1 MIYKSESRALV
12 PIFNERLICSIGRNI
27 NKTGCLDPIGVK
39 KALKSLPR
47 FEILTRAIGVK
58 ELHILA
64 TAATREAL
72 DGKKFLEDIK
82 DIFDHSVIQL
92 SGIEEAR
99 LGACGILCG
108 IPDADGIS
116 GDLGGGS
123 LELANIKG
131 GVYELGQSLPLGHL
145 RLNANLG
152 LKPDQLSNYIDNIL
166 SSCSCISRTEGRRF
180 YAFGGAWRAIARLHM
195 FQIGYPLRVVHNY
208 TVTGE
213 VAFEFCKVVSG
224 MSEVSLRNS
233 DAIPRQRIAA
243 MPASALI
250 LQKLITKV
258 MPQDVVFSALGIR
271 EGFLYDRL
279 TDKEKAGDPLLLVCK
294 DIGASESRFSPQ
306 VVYLSDWVAKLFPKE
321 KKDKRRLRAAVCLLA
336 DIGWSEHPDYRAE
349 QAYFRILRLPLVAI
363 THKEKTLLA
372 LTVYLRYGGDINDH
386 SLRAV
391 IKLLD
396 EDDVEWSFILGHAIG
411 IAEKISGGKSQLLE
425 GSKLCMGAKQL
436 ELHIDSAKTKL
447 LSEEVNKQLLSFA
460 KKLNKVFCLYV
471 K

>member
-1 MIYKSESRALV
+1 VIYKSESRALV

-47 FEILTRAIGVK
+47 FEILTRAMGVK

-92 SGIEEAR
+92 
-99 LGACGILCG
+99 
-108 IPDADGIS
+108 IS

-208 TVTGE
+208 TITGE

-250 LQKLITKV
+250 LQKLINKV
-258 MPQDVVFSALGIR
+258 MPQNVVFSALGIR

-279 TDKEKAGDPLLLVCK
+279 TDKEKVGDPLLLVCK
-294 DIGASESRFSPQ
+294 DIGASESRFLPE

-363 THKEKTLLA
+363 THKEKAMLA
-372 LTVYLRYGGDINDH
+372 LAVYLRYGGDINDH

-396 EDDVEWSFILGHAIG
+396 KDDVEWSFILGLAIG